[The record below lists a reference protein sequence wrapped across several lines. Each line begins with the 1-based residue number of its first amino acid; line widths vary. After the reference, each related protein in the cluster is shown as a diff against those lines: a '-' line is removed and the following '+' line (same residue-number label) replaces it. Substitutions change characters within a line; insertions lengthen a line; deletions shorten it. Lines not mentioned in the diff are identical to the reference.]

1 MKSMV
6 RNYATHIVLV
16 QSVVLAFSLPIIT
29 IDSTAE
35 SADIPY
41 LKEREKKVWQFFQLE
56 EGDALHDKERKRHK
70 FF

>member
-1 MKSMV
+1 MAQ
-6 RNYATHIVLV
+6 NYATHIELV
-16 QSVVLAFSLPIIT
+16 QNVVLAISLRIIT

-35 SADIPY
+35 SADTLY

-56 EGDALHDKERKRHK
+56 EGDALHDKERKQRK